1 MEKVNWDSIL
11 KENPTAAKIFQ
22 RVVASGTIPV
32 GELLVAPSL
41 DPADV
46 KEALAHLE
54 QHGLITHTGNYYSLS
69 ALGAKVAR
77 S

>member
-1 MEKVNWDSIL
+1 MEKPDWDSIL
-11 KENPTAAKIFQ
+11 KENPTAGKIFQ

-41 DPADV
+41 DP
-46 KEALAHLE
+46 KEIYEALAHLE
-54 QHGLITHTGNYYSLS
+54 EHGLVTHTGNYYSLS